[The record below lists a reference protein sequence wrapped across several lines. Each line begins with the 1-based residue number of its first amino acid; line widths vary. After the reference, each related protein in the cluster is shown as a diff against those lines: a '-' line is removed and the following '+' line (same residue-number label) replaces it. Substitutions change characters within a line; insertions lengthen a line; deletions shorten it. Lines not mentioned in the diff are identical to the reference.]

1 MSHGACR
8 MSTFF
13 HSQTGQITQLLHEL
27 NIIQQ
32 RVGIPLKLNCN
43 KPSNKFDIIKLH
55 STIYLFHLSG
65 SARQAAWLLKKKKMQ
80 FRDEEDSITEK
91 PYLHPVNSP
100 MPFALSWR
108 IGCHHKE
115 TSNPCNFVNFSHCC
129 NEEKTFEIGE
139 LGYLAM
145 RVIKTQQQPRP
156 EASKGRKRLRST
168 LHYLLVIPTL
178 YYRFDIIGHTFR
190 LDDLLSFMG
199 HEASKFKNSS
209 TSGFTISENSLNT
222 SSKLEIIMK
231 GFELVNAGI
240 SHPEC

>member
-1 MSHGACR
+1 MNFYFYNSFHPSECYNTFYKFITHKITMSHGACR

-108 IGCHHKE
+108 IGCHHKVKWTVTQE
-115 TSNPCNFVNFSHCC
+115 FFTALNITSVLMLRAIQAGPQ
-129 NEEKTFEIGE
+129 
-139 LGYLAM
+139 M
-145 RVIKTQQQPRP
+145 RLSAK
-156 EASKGRKRLRST
+156 LRQ
-168 LHYLLVIPTL
+168 
-178 YYRFDIIGHTFR
+178 
-190 LDDLLSFMG
+190 
-199 HEASKFKNSS
+199 
-209 TSGFTISENSLNT
+209 
-222 SSKLEIIMK
+222 
-231 GFELVNAGI
+231 
-240 SHPEC
+240 